1 MTEAYT
7 VCRGRAVVASARLA
21 NCAAA
26 PSVGN
31 AVAIVVPAVTAFY
44 GRKNLS
50 FTGAK
55 EADTRTWGDAFLLT
69 SMANAHAVRAVSTVV
84 AIPYFSDGAN
94 AAGVDG
100 AVAVPIR
107 AIAQFLIR

>member
-1 MTEAYT
+1 MTDAYPD
-7 VCRGRAVVASARLA
+7 CRRWAVVASARLA

-84 AIPYFSDGAN
+84 AIPDISNGAN
-94 AAGVDG
+94 AAGV
-100 AVAVPIR
+100 ARSVAVPIR